1 MDSIFIVLLT
11 FVSTT
16 DNTSFTNPSSFFST
30 PVGSPSKT
38 LVYKTDEECQNGL
51 MKIFTNLPLE
61 EKPSVEKRDD
71 DKIRIMAFDGDYKKK
86 FTCHKITL

>member
-16 DNTSFTNPSSFFST
+16 DNTSFTNPWSFFST

-38 LVYKTDEECQNGL
+38 LVYKTDEDCQNGL

-86 FTCHKITL
+86 FPCHKITL